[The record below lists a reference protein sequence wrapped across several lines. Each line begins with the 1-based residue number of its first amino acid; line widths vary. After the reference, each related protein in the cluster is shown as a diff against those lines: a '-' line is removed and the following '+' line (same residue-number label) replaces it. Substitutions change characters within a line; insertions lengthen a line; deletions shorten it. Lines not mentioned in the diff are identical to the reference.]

1 MNGFV
6 VLDKPE
12 GVTSFKAVAPLRRL
26 FGERRV
32 GHTGTLDPMAT
43 GVLPVAL
50 GKAARFIDYLP
61 DTGKAYEARFRCGI
75 VTDTLDITGTV
86 IKETKAHV
94 TEQDV
99 LALLPQFRGTISQTP
114 PMYSAISVNG
124 KRLYELAR
132 KGVEVEREARQI
144 TIHSLELTGV
154 YGDEFAVAV
163 SCSKG
168 TYIRSLI
175 ADIGEA
181 LGCGAVMTALR
192 RTRSNG
198 FSIEEALTP
207 EQIEERGE
215 AAVLPPDHPFRCC
228 AALTVTEAQANRFR
242 NGGEL
247 FTERLKGE
255 PQAGIY
261 RVYAPDGL
269 FLGLGKIGPENT
281 GSLTAL
287 KVIGNE

>member
-6 VLDKPE
+6 VLDKPA
-12 GVTSFKAVAPLRRL
+12 GVTSFKAAAPLRRL
-26 FGERRV
+26 FGEKKV

-61 DTGKAYEARFRCGI
+61 ESGKAYVARFRCGMT
-75 VTDTLDITGTV
+75 TDTLDITGTV
-86 IKETKAHV
+86 LSETSADV
-94 TEQDV
+94 TEEDV
-99 LALLPQFRGTISQTP
+99 LALLPRFRGEIAQVP
-114 PMYSAISVNG
+114 PMYSALSVNG
-124 KRLYELAR
+124 QRLYELAR
-132 KGVEVEREARQI
+132 KGIEVERQERRV
-144 TIHSLELTGV
+144 TIDSLELTGV
-154 YGDEFAVAV
+154 YGDEFEIAV

-168 TYIRSLI
+168 TYIRTLI
-175 ADIGEA
+175 ADLGEA

-192 RTRSNG
+192 RTYANG
-198 FSIEEALTP
+198 FSIGDALTP
-207 EQIEERGE
+207 EQVEALGEE
-215 AAVLPPDHPFRCC
+215 AVLPLDRPFLCYQ
-228 AALTVTEAQANRFR
+228 AIGVTPAQANRFR

-247 FTERLKGE
+247 FTQRLKEE
-255 PQAGIY
+255 PSAGIY

-269 FLGLGKIGPENT
+269 FLGLGEIAPDDP

>member
-1 MNGFV
+1 MNGFL

-86 IKETKAHV
+86 IKETKADV

-99 LALLPQFRGTISQTP
+99 LALLPRFTGEITQVP
-114 PMYSAISVNG
+114 PMYSAIRVEG
-124 KRLYELAR
+124 QRLYDLAR
-132 KGVEVEREARQI
+132 KGLEVERQERRV
-144 TIHSLELTGV
+144 TIDSLALTGV
-154 YGDEFAVAV
+154 YGDEYAISV

-175 ADIGEA
+175 ADLGEA

-207 EQIEERGE
+207 EQVEEQGE
-215 AAVLPPDHPFRCC
+215 AAVLPLDHPFLCYG
-228 AALTVTEAQANRFR
+228 ALTVTEPQANRFR

-255 PQAGIY
+255 PTAGTY

-269 FLGLGKIGPENT
+269 FLGLGKIEPENT
-281 GSLTAL
+281 ESLTAL

>member
-12 GVTSFKAVAPLRRL
+12 GVTSFQAIAPLRRL

-50 GKAARFIDYLP
+50 GKASRFIDYLP
-61 DTGKAYEARFRCGI
+61 DTGKAYEARFRCVV

-86 IKETKAHV
+86 IKETKADV
-94 TEQDV
+94 TERDV
-99 LALLPQFRGTISQTP
+99 LALLPRFRGTILQTP
-114 PMYSAISVNG
+114 PMYSALSVG
-124 KRLYELAR
+124 GQRLYELAR
-132 KGVEVEREARQI
+132 KGVEIERDAREI
-144 TIHSLELTGV
+144 TIDSLELTGV
-154 YGDEFAVAV
+154 YEGEFAIAV

-175 ADIGEA
+175 ADMGEA

-198 FSIEEALTP
+198 FAIEEALTP
-207 EQIEERGE
+207 EQIEARGR
-215 AAVLPPDHPFRCC
+215 AAVLPLDHPFARY

-242 NGGEL
+242 NGGAL
-247 FTERLKGE
+247 FTERLKGT
-255 PQAGIY
+255 PQAGTY

-281 GSLTAL
+281 ESLTAL

>member
-1 MNGFV
+1 MNGFL

-12 GVTSFKAVAPLRRL
+12 GTTSFKAVAPLRRL
-26 FGERRV
+26 FHEKKV

-61 DTGKAYEARFRCGI
+61 DTGKAYVARFRCGI
-75 VTDTLDITGTV
+75 TTDTLDITGRV
-86 IKETKAHV
+86 LSENPASV
-94 TEQDV
+94 TEDDI
-99 LALLPQFRGTISQTP
+99 LALLPQFRGKITQVP
-114 PMYSAISVNG
+114 PMYSAISVG
-124 KRLYELAR
+124 GRRLYDLAR
-132 KGVEVEREARQI
+132 QGVEVERDARQI
-144 TIHSLELTGV
+144 TIDALELTGV
-154 YGDEFAVAV
+154 DGGEFEISV

-175 ADIGEA
+175 ADIGER

-207 EQIEERGE
+207 EQVETQGE
-215 AAVLPPDHPFRCC
+215 AAVLPLDHPFLCYS
-228 AALTVTEAQANRFR
+228 ALNVTDPQANRFR

-247 FTERLKGE
+247 FTQRLKGE
-255 PQAGIY
+255 LTEGVY
-261 RVYAPDGL
+261 RVYASDGL
-269 FLGLGKIGPENT
+269 FLGLGKIAPDNPE
-281 GSLTAL
+281 SLTAL